1 MDPPGPVVIFNTS
14 ILTAGRSEK
23 SLMTRFNDEYSNPII
38 LTCNTSENYSITWD
52 LSQINLTKEDM
63 VKLAEFLLK
72 ESERL
77 V

>member
-1 MDPPGPVVIFNTS
+1 VESKLTMDPPGPVVVFNTS

-52 LSQINLTKEDM
+52 LPEN
-63 VKLAEFLLK
+63 AF
-72 ESERL
+72 SEL
-77 V
+77 NDYVPHQV